1 MKNIIFLLITVA
13 VLSGCEK
20 LDKLTQFDMNFDTSI
35 DIPATVGVNLP
46 FNIITPDITTNSES
60 SFESN
65 ETNKDLIEKITL
77 KTMEMTVSKP
87 DGEDFSFLKSIE
99 ITIKADS
106 LDDKKI
112 AWLNDIPANAGSTIT
127 LETTPDDLK
136 EYIKKDSYKLDIK
149 TTTDEILTQD
159 YTIDIHNVFFVDAK
173 IFGI

>member
-1 MKNIIFLLITVA
+1 MRKIVFLLITVVA
-13 VLSGCEK
+13 LAGCKK
-20 LDKLTQFDMNFDTSI
+20 LDKLTQFDMKFDTSV
-35 DIPATVGVNLP
+35 DIPSTVGINLP
-46 FNIITPDITTNSES
+46 FNILTPDITTNSES

-65 ETNKDLIEKITL
+65 DTRKDLIEKITL

-87 DGEDFSFLKSIE
+87 AGEDFSFLKSIE
-99 ITIKADS
+99 ITIKADG

-112 AWLNDIPANAGSTIT
+112 AWLNDIPDNAGSTIT

-136 EYIKKDSYKLDIK
+136 EYIKKDSYKLDVE

-173 IFGI
+173 ILGI